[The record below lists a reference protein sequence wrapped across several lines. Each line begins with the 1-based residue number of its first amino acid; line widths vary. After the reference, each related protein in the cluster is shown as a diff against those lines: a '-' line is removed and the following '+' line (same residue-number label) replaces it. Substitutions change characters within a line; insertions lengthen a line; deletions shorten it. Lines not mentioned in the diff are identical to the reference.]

1 MKNSTRHLQCRQ
13 TPLCQVFSIGHSANT
28 LPRAETDAR
37 RRKVTRRRRDGHGSF
52 AECQLPDTRQTCIL
66 CRVPNPRHSAKLP
79 HFVMCQILGTRQSCL
94 LCQVS
99 TPRHSAKI
107 PPFVV
112 CQTPRHSAKF
122 PCLPSVNSETLGKGW
137 PRTY

>member
-1 MKNSTRHLQCRQ
+1 MTNSTRHLQCRQ

-37 RRKVTRRRRDGHGSF
+37 RKKVTRWHGDGHGAF
-52 AECQLPDTRQTCIL
+52 AECQLPDTQQTCIL

-79 HFVMCQILGTRQSCL
+79 YFTVCQLPGTWQSVL
-94 LCQVS
+94 LCRVS

-107 PPFVV
+107 PPFAV

-122 PCLPSVNSETLGKGW
+122 SSLPSVKSETLDKGW
-137 PRTY
+137 PRRY